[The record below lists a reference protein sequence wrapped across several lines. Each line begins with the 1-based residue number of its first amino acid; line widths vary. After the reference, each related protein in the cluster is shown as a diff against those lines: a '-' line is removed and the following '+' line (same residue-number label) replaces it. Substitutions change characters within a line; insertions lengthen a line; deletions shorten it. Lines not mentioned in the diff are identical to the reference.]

1 MELKGFLMEDEQ
13 GQEFVLVCEK
23 PYRQPGKVFALR
35 GWQRRRLVPLQCTGQ
50 DLRHITGEALD
61 TLTELLPRLLS
72 MGEAPTGGLAS
83 WQNRKERVG

>member
-1 MELKGFLMEDEQ
+1 MEDEH
-13 GQEFVLVCEK
+13 GKEIVVVCDKLSGRPE
-23 PYRQPGKVFALR
+23 QVFALR

-83 WQNRKERVG
+83 WQNRKERV